1 MSETFGHRMQS
12 VDPSPLITVAMPIYN
27 AGRHLR
33 MAVLSIV
40 KQTIEDWEL
49 LIIDDGS
56 TDGSLECIQDIK
68 DPRIRVIRDDLNKG
82 LAARLNEAIELAR
95 GQFFARMDQ
104 DDISYPERFARQV
117 AMLDND
123 SNLDLVGVRAI
134 AISQD
139 DQVVGIFPYA
149 INHSNICAKPWN
161 GFYLAHPT
169 WMGRIEWFRRHRYAT
184 PSSYMCEDMEL
195 LLRSFSLSRFGAV
208 PEVLFAYRLRDEFAV
223 RKVVKTRWTVVKLQ
237 VKYFLLKRQFI
248 YLISAIAAFV
258 IKVTL
263 DFFNVV
269 LQTIRAPI
277 FLKYRGAVD
286 TTVEVKWRGVL
297 KNVTSGFPNL

>member
-1 MSETFGHRMQS
+1 
-12 VDPSPLITVAMPIYN
+12 MPIYN

-33 MAVLSIV
+33 VAVLSIV

-68 DPRIRVIRDDLNKG
+68 DPRIRVIRDELNKG

-104 DDISYPERFARQV
+104 DDISYPERFARQI
-117 AMLDND
+117 AILDND

-134 AISQD
+134 AISQE

-149 INHSNICAKPWN
+149 INHSSICAKPWN
-161 GFYLAHPT
+161 GFYLTHPT

-184 PSSYMCEDMEL
+184 PGPYMCEDLEL
-195 LLRSFSLSRFGAV
+195 LLRSFSLSRFGVV
-208 PEVLFAYRLRDEFAV
+208 PEVLFAYRLRDEFAL

-237 VKYFLLKRQFI
+237 VKYFLPKKQFN
-248 YLISAIAAFV
+248 YLISAVAAFV
-258 IKVTL
+258 IKVAL
-263 DFFNVV
+263 DFFNIF
-269 LQTIRAPI
+269 LQKISVPI

-286 TTVEVKWRGVL
+286 KAVEVKWRSVL

>member
-123 SNLDLVGVRAI
+123 SNLDLVGVRSI
-134 AISQD
+134 AISQE

-149 INHSNICAKPWN
+149 INHSSICAKPWN

>member
-1 MSETFGHRMQS
+1 MAELIEHLIQS
-12 VDPSPLITVAMPIYN
+12 DDFPPLITVAMPIYN

-33 MAVLSIV
+33 SAVLSIV
-40 KQTIEDWEL
+40 KQTSEDWEL

-82 LAARLNEAIELAR
+82 LAARLNEAIDLAR

-104 DDISYPERFARQV
+104 DDISYPERFVRQV

-123 SNLDLVGVRAI
+123 SNLDLVGVRSI

-149 INHSNICAKPWN
+149 INHSNICARPWN
-161 GFYLAHPT
+161 GFYLAHPS
-169 WMGRIEWFRRHRYAT
+169 WMGKIEWFRRHRYAT
-184 PSSYMCEDMEL
+184 PGPYMCEDLEL
-195 LLRSFSLSRFGAV
+195 LLRSFSLSRFGVV
-208 PEVLFAYRLRDEFAV
+208 PEVLFAYRLRDEFAF

-237 VKYFLLKRQFI
+237 AKYFLPKKQFN
-248 YLISAIAAFV
+248 YLILAIAAFV

-263 DFFNVV
+263 DFFNIV
-269 LQTIRAPI
+269 LQKMSAPI
-277 FLKYRGAVD
+277 LLKYRGAVD
-286 TTVEVKWRGVL
+286 KTVEVKWRAVL
-297 KNVTSGFPNL
+297 KNATSRFPNP

>member
-1 MSETFGHRMQS
+1 M
-12 VDPSPLITVAMPIYN
+12 
-27 AGRHLR
+27 
-33 MAVLSIV
+33 
-40 KQTIEDWEL
+40 
-49 LIIDDGS
+49 
-56 TDGSLECIQDIK
+56 
-68 DPRIRVIRDDLNKG
+68 
-82 LAARLNEAIELAR
+82 
-95 GQFFARMDQ
+95 
-104 DDISYPERFARQV
+104 
-117 AMLDND
+117 
-123 SNLDLVGVRAI
+123 
-134 AISQD
+134 
-139 DQVVGIFPYA
+139 VGIFPYA
-149 INHSNICAKPWN
+149 INHSSICAKPWN

-169 WMGRIEWFRRHRYAT
+169 WMGRIKWFRRHRYAT

>member
-1 MSETFGHRMQS
+1 MAELFEHFIQS
-12 VDPSPLITVAMPIYN
+12 DASPPLITVAMPIYN

-33 MAVLSIV
+33 AAVLSIV
-40 KQTIEDWEL
+40 KQTIKDWEL

-68 DPRIRVIRDDLNKG
+68 DPRIRVIRDELNKG

-134 AISQD
+134 AISQE

-149 INHSNICAKPWN
+149 INHSSICAKPWN
-161 GFYLAHPT
+161 GFYLTHPT

-184 PSSYMCEDMEL
+184 PGPYMCEDLEL
-195 LLRSFSLSRFGAV
+195 LLRSFSLSRFGVV
-208 PEVLFAYRLRDEFAV
+208 PEVLFAYRLRDEFAL

-237 VKYFLLKRQFI
+237 VKYFLPKKQFN
-248 YLISAIAAFV
+248 YLISAVAAFV
-258 IKVTL
+258 IKVAL
-263 DFFNVV
+263 DFFNIF
-269 LQTIRAPI
+269 LQKISVPI

-286 TTVEVKWRGVL
+286 KAVEVKWRSVL

>member
-1 MSETFGHRMQS
+1 MMRGYCILESGREVFLVELSEHPIQS
-12 VDPSPLITVAMPIYN
+12 DDSPPLITVAMPIYN

-134 AISQD
+134 AISQE

-184 PSSYMCEDMEL
+184 PGSYMCEDMEL

-208 PEVLFAYRLRDEFAV
+208 PEVLFAYRLRDEFAL
-223 RKVVKTRWTVVKLQ
+223 RKVVKTRWAVVKLQ
-237 VKYFLLKRQFI
+237 VKYLAKLLKKKAK
-248 YLISAIAAFV
+248 YLKI
-258 IKVTL
+258 
-263 DFFNVV
+263 
-269 LQTIRAPI
+269 
-277 FLKYRGAVD
+277 
-286 TTVEVKWRGVL
+286 
-297 KNVTSGFPNL
+297 

>member
-1 MSETFGHRMQS
+1 MSETFGHSMQS

-27 AGRHLR
+27 ARRHLR
-33 MAVLSIV
+33 AAVLSIV
-40 KQTIEDWEL
+40 KQTLEDWEL

-82 LAARLNEAIELAR
+82 LAARLNEAIDLAR

-104 DDISYPERFARQV
+104 DDISYPERFARQI
-117 AMLDND
+117 AILDND

-134 AISQD
+134 AISQE

-184 PSSYMCEDMEL
+184 PGPYMSEDLEL
-195 LLRSFSLSRFGAV
+195 LLRSFSLSRFGVV
-208 PEVLFAYRLRDEFAV
+208 PEVLFAYRLRDKFAF

-237 VKYFLLKRQFI
+237 VKYFLLEKQFI
-248 YLISAIAAFV
+248 YLIFAIAAFV

-263 DFFNVV
+263 DFFNIV
-269 LQTIRAPI
+269 LQKMSAQT
-277 FLKYRGAVD
+277 FLKYRGAID
-286 TTVEVKWRGVL
+286 TSVEVKWRSVL